1 MAKTEIAGGEGIFQR
16 LANVVVRWPLLVI
29 GMWIA
34 FAIIPLVT
42 FPPLAEIT
50 ARQQVAQL
58 PDDAPV
64 MVTAK
69 AMTDAYHEAGSDNIV
84 LVVLTN
90 EKGLGPADEATYRTL
105 IAKLQEDKADVK
117 SVQDFL
123 STPPLREVL
132 QSKDNK
138 AWSLP
143 VTLVGSMG
151 SPEGRV
157 AYYHVADMVKKTV
170 AGSTLTAN
178 VTGPAATVS
187 DMAAVGEHDLHFIE
201 MGTAFLVLLI
211 LLVVYRNV
219 ITMLLPLITIVISLC
234 TAQGVLAGLAEA
246 GLRISPQTLIL
257 MSVVMIGAG
266 VDYAVFLISRYHDY
280 VRQGVE
286 SKEAVA
292 RAMTSIGK
300 VIAASAATVA
310 VTFLAMVLAKLP
322 VFTTVGPAISLSIA
336 IGFCAA
342 VTLLPAIIVLAGPR
356 GWIKPRRALTNN
368 FWRRSGIRIVRRP
381 KLHLAVSLLL
391 LIFLAS
397 SASFVRYNYDDR
409 KTLPQDVE
417 SVIGYNAMAKHFPL
431 DSLMPQFLFIQS
443 PHDLRSPQALADLEQ
458 MARRVSQVP
467 DVGLVRGITRPTGEP
482 FEQAK
487 ATYQAGEVGD
497 KLNQG
502 SEMIEQHNDDLNTLT
517 GGAHTLAD
525 SLGQVRGQVT
535 SAMATAKVLV
545 DALTSVQ
552 TELGGGT
559 TLQDLD
565 NAAKLID
572 GMRSLG
578 QAIGLNF
585 ANLKDSFDWAPP
597 VLTALDGS
605 LTCNLDPSC
614 RNSREELRRI
624 VTAMNDG
631 TFDRFADLAQA
642 LQSTQQ
648 SQTLD
653 STVTRLHGVLDTA
666 TQAVQKMGLD
676 QPGGLQNRLAQ
687 LQQGADALAD
697 GSQKLAEGVQVLVDQ
712 TRTLGSGLSQASDFL
727 LAMKNDAQAPS
738 MAGFYVPPQ
747 LLTEDTFKKAAA
759 SFVSADGH
767 SIRYLVQTNLDPF
780 STAAMDQTNAIEA
793 AARSAQPNTTLSDA
807 KISMAGVST
816 ILRDTRDYYHN
827 DFQFFIVATI
837 MIVLLIMIC
846 LLRAIVAPLY
856 LIGSV
861 LISYFSALG
870 LGVLVFQELLG
881 QELHW
886 SVPGLT
892 FILLVAVGADYN
904 LLLISRIRD
913 ESPHGIR
920 IGVIRTVAS
929 TGGVIT
935 SAGLIFAASMLG
947 LMFASITTMLQAGF
961 VIGVGILLDTF
972 LVRTV
977 TVPAMAVIVG
987 KANWWPTRWLP
998 QSWVER
1004 LRAVRVKRHRG
1015 HIDDPVVDE
1024 VFGDLSD
1031 TRNGHHILRADNPED
1046 EDDITSIAWC
1056 EDHLDEPDFP
1066 AIESLQH
1073 VEVRR

>member
-1 MAKTEIAGGEGIFQR
+1 M
-16 LANVVVRWPLLVI
+16 VVRWPLLVI
-29 GMWIA
+29 GMWIG

-105 IAKLQEDKADVK
+105 IGKLQEDKADVK

-157 AYYHVADMVKKTV
+157 AYYHVADVVKKTV

-280 VRQGVE
+280 VRQGIE

-409 KTLPQDVE
+409 KTLPTDVE
-417 SVIGYNAMAKHFPL
+417 SVIGYNAMARHFPL

-443 PHDLRSPQALADLEQ
+443 SHDLRSPQALADLEQ

-487 ATYQAGEVGD
+487 ATYQAGEVGS
-497 KLNQG
+497 KLNEG
-502 SEMIEQHNDDLNTLT
+502 SQLIEQHNDDLNTLT

-578 QAIGLNF
+578 GAIGLNF

-972 LVRTV
+972 VVRTV

-987 KANWWPTRWLP
+987 KANWWPNRWLP
-998 QSWVER
+998 QSWVQR
-1004 LRAVRVKRHRG
+1004 LRARRVKRHRREVN
-1015 HIDDPVVDE
+1015 DPVIDE
-1024 VFGDLSD
+1024 VFGDLPD
-1031 TRNGHHILRADNPED
+1031 TRNGHHGRRMDKFDD

-1056 EDHLDEPDFP
+1056 EDHRDEPDFP